1 MTRLEFKWAQGRPE
15 LWQGVRRVAVLDE
28 ANADL
33 DALRNWL
40 DRANAAMGALYGDSP
55 TEDAAAE
62 RLDEIDSSM
71 NEARNA
77 INSALDEINDAL
89 GEINSA
95 LDEVNEMRK
104 TFRASGKESAK

>member
-1 MTRLEFKWAQGRPE
+1 MPRLEFKWAQGRPE

-55 TEDAAAE
+55 TADNAAE
-62 RLDEIDSSM
+62 RLDEIKSSM
-71 NEARNA
+71 NDALDA
-77 INSALDEINDAL
+77 IDGAIDEIDGAIDEINDAL
-89 GEINSA
+89 DEI
-95 LDEVNEMRK
+95 DDMRN
-104 TFRASGKESAK
+104 TFRAAGEESAK